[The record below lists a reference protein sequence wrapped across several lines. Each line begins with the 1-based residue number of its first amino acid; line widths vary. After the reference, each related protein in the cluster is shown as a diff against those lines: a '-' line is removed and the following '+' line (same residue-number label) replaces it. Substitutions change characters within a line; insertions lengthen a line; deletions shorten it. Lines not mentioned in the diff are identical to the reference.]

1 VILTTNPVIKHHPIE
16 VRVFFIVFFPLEFKL
31 TIVQGPG
38 RFVGLS
44 ARGQVLHAH
53 NHHFRKLIVS
63 LISTNL

>member
-16 VRVFFIVFFPLEFKL
+16 VRVFFIVFFPLEFKS
-31 TIVQGPG
+31 TIVQGQG
-38 RFVGLS
+38 RFV
-44 ARGQVLHAH
+44 QVLHAH